1 MALRFD
7 VGPFEKLHIG
17 KTVLCN
23 SHQRASF
30 MFEGEAPILRGN
42 SVLQPEAASNSIER
56 LYCCVQKIYLEQA
69 YGENQ
74 GLYLA
79 LMTQALKEEPS
90 RYSELNEVDAF
101 VHGGDH
107 YKALKRL
114 KKLVRPTAFTDKA
127 EPHNYVR
134 RQWNDRQGA

>member
-30 MFEGEAPILRGN
+30 MFEGEVPILRGN
-42 SVLQPEAASNSIER
+42 SVLQLQVASNSVEK

-69 YGENQ
+69 FAENQ
-74 GLYLA
+74 GSYLA
-79 LMTQALKEEPS
+79 LMVQALKEEPS
-90 RYSELNEVDAF
+90 RYSELKEVDAF

-114 KKLVRPTAFTDKA
+114 KKLVSPTAFADQT
-127 EPHNYVR
+127 EPQNYVR